1 MQITV
6 ESASPAKGTIVSLH
20 GKLDAISTGDV
31 EKALLDAIAG
41 GEVKL
46 LVDCSKLDFIS
57 SAGLRSFIMAI
68 KRMKPSGGTITLVA
82 MQRDVNEIIHISGLA
97 PLFKIQPTR
106 AAAHVQVNV
115 AVCTAESTRTCQ
127 GLKSCHRHT
136 LLHHRIGQRGEQ

>member
-6 ESASPAKGTIVSLH
+6 ESASPAKGPIVSLH

-57 SAGLRSFIMAI
+57 SAGLRSFIMAN

-106 AAAHVQVNV
+106 AAALV
-115 AVCTAESTRTCQ
+115 
-127 GLKSCHRHT
+127 
-136 LLHHRIGQRGEQ
+136 